1 MLAFVLR
8 SLQGETDPRVVAV
21 ANAGID
27 DNASDLERDALA
39 YCIGRAVSPAC
50 ANAEHALLMRILKT
64 YEAEQLQKLVRRCH
78 EIRNRYHV
86 AKRVTCGAREAQRT
100 ELSNQLKRVSFA
112 RRLGSIGPA
121 WLDACKSV
129 PPVLNI
135 PDVTLRDYDDRP
147 LACYENTN
155 PLAVW
160 RLYATGEG
168 RTLWCWLPTTGSS
181 YAWSLKGV

>member
-1 MLAFVLR
+1 MIIKQLAEEGLITPPPFVR
-8 SLQGETDPRVVAV
+8 EGTVYAV
-21 ANAGID
+21 YTGSAAYGVTSDI
-27 DNASDLERDALA
+27 SDLDV
-39 YCIGRAVSPAC
+39 YG
-50 ANAEHALLMRILKT
+50 
-64 YEAEQLQKLVRRCH
+64 
-78 EIRNRYHV
+78 NRYHV